1 MIPSSLTLTKG
12 THSSEDP
19 QQLRVGEADEGER
32 HNVAENEEEPGI
44 VLAVIFGA
52 HGVPVGTAGTL
63 KTLGDEPARDQALA
77 HCEAQLVER
86 ELRFLDCVLHLEP
99 RVTSGSEYFL
109 SSPASL

>member
-32 HNVAENEEEPGI
+32 HSVAENEEKPGI

-52 HGVPVGTAGTL
+52 HGAGTL
-63 KTLGDEPARDQALA
+63 KTLGDKPARDQALT

-86 ELRFLDCVLHLEP
+86 EMRFLGCVLHLEP
-99 RVTSGSEYFL
+99 RMTSGSGYFL